1 MKRIINTLLFLSVA
15 IIAMAQ
21 TSFVVAD
28 KNGNSQLVQSLV
40 FQQQQTA
47 DRFSWK
53 SDGSATGDI
62 NDLLFIARA
71 KAELAT
77 ANTEDVTKMLEQLSG
92 TDLAD
97 AEGIAA
103 TLQNNPQV
111 EDAISED
118 GDNVVVKMKDSNSHI
133 VYPLYEDADIISD
146 FDLSSLDA
154 KVASAPRKAR
164 HQGNN
169 YNGTIAIFNHFNGIS
184 GYGLQ
189 NSIVNNIKLMFEING
204 YDVAYYGTNQNNE
217 YAGNIDYEQYFSREN
232 LRDVIKN
239 SSDYDAIL
247 IFSHGYKWDG
257 KSYFA
262 TGEKMKYSSD
272 EPELYCYEKEDGEYY
287 FSYPV
292 ELLKTNNSCILYLGS
307 CFGVPTNGYT
317 ANSFIY
323 EKNSCFIG
331 WNGKNRISQADAMV
345 LFNYMLNENLTL
357 DQAISCTFNIDPWN
371 AGIQRYEY
379 NTANHSLSASSKP
392 NYIEDKTL
400 AITSC
405 EQFYSKADRKDYWE
419 IRIKARGNWNFPT
432 PVRIKIE
439 PLLNDK
445 SDLPYE
451 HFLGFL
457 FSGDEQVTHV
467 IINSDIPEGLYK
479 IYALTL
485 ENGEW
490 KRLKTSPPR
499 TILYSSNLS
508 DNYSAPVPP
517 ESEIKRPVLLDSNG
531 QQQVEITLP
540 AGSSQ
545 TFSLDAYPGHTF
557 ETPCL
562 DKNVCTVSLNGT
574 TLTLTGVSEGST
586 YIGVYDVQ
594 NRQMIAV
601 KVTVTAGEPSDNL
614 CPDDHHPH
622 LIDLGLPSGTKWA
635 CCNVGASKPE
645 DYGGYYAWGETT
657 EKDYYNWSTY
667 THCDGSWE
675 TCHDIGKDIAG
686 TQYDAATANWGSPWM
701 MPSKEQMEEL
711 INSCISEW
719 TTVNG
724 VFGTRVTG
732 PNGNSVFLPPAAYY
746 EDDEKVVSI
755 GGFGYYWSSTLVVSF
770 TRSAYTLQYFAGS
783 PRMIEG
789 SRRCYGQ
796 SVRPVRK
803 N

>member
-1 MKRIINTLLFLSVA
+1 MKRIINTFLLLSFA
-15 IIAMAQ
+15 IMAMAQ

-133 VYPLYEDADIISD
+133 VYPLYEDADIISEYD
-146 FDLSSLDA
+146 FSSLDA

-169 YNGTIAIFNHFNGIS
+169 YNGTIAIFNHFNGIT

-204 YDVAYYGTNQNNE
+204 YDVAYYGTNPSNE
-217 YAGNIDYEQYFSREN
+217 YSGNIDYEQYFSREN
-232 LRDVIKN
+232 LIDVIKN
-239 SSDYDAIL
+239 SSDYAAIL

-331 WNGKNRISQADAMV
+331 WNGKNRIAQADAMV

-392 NYIEDKTL
+392 NYIEDKSL

-405 EQFYSKADRKDYWE
+405 E
-419 IRIKARGNWNFPT
+419 
-432 PVRIKIE
+432 
-439 PLLNDK
+439 
-445 SDLPYE
+445 
-451 HFLGFL
+451 
-457 FSGDEQVTHV
+457 
-467 IINSDIPEGLYK
+467 
-479 IYALTL
+479 
-485 ENGEW
+485 
-490 KRLKTSPPR
+490 
-499 TILYSSNLS
+499 
-508 DNYSAPVPP
+508 
-517 ESEIKRPVLLDSNG
+517 
-531 QQQVEITLP
+531 
-540 AGSSQ
+540 
-545 TFSLDAYPGHTF
+545 
-557 ETPCL
+557 
-562 DKNVCTVSLNGT
+562 
-574 TLTLTGVSEGST
+574 
-586 YIGVYDVQ
+586 
-594 NRQMIAV
+594 
-601 KVTVTAGEPSDNL
+601 
-614 CPDDHHPH
+614 
-622 LIDLGLPSGTKWA
+622 
-635 CCNVGASKPE
+635 
-645 DYGGYYAWGETT
+645 
-657 EKDYYNWSTY
+657 
-667 THCDGSWE
+667 
-675 TCHDIGKDIAG
+675 
-686 TQYDAATANWGSPWM
+686 
-701 MPSKEQMEEL
+701 
-711 INSCISEW
+711 
-719 TTVNG
+719 
-724 VFGTRVTG
+724 
-732 PNGNSVFLPPAAYY
+732 
-746 EDDEKVVSI
+746 
-755 GGFGYYWSSTLVVSF
+755 
-770 TRSAYTLQYFAGS
+770 
-783 PRMIEG
+783 
-789 SRRCYGQ
+789 
-796 SVRPVRK
+796 
-803 N
+803 